1 MTKDR
6 RFKNRVRRRIRAT
19 GENYTA
25 ALEAEQKTR
34 PPPRGPIADI
44 RTEKKES
51 TSMDT
56 KPAVATRLRGIWLG
70 VTDLDRSR
78 EFYEELGAHFND
90 EESSDG
96 IVYATL
102 GGARLI
108 FETISARSDKA
119 SGLYL
124 LFDVTDA
131 DALFR
136 ELKSRGREI
145 AMEPKNEPWGRQ
157 FNVLDPDGHSLAFIG
172 PQR

>member
-6 RFKNRVRRRIRAT
+6 RFKSRVRRRMRAT
-19 GENYTA
+19 GENYAA

-34 PPPRGPIADI
+34 PPPRAPISDTPAV
-44 RTEKKES
+44 TKER
-51 TSMDT
+51 TSMET

-78 EFYEELGAHFND
+78 AFYEELGAHFHD

-96 IVYATL
+96 VVYATM

-108 FETISARSDKA
+108 FETLSAKSDKA

-136 ELKSRGREI
+136 ELQSRGREI
-145 AMEPKNEPWGRQ
+145 AMAPKNEPWGRQ

-172 PQR
+172 PLR